1 MPNPFPLVTLSH
13 TEVRSIKSS
22 VVDQE
27 YRIMVALPEGELD
40 PDKLYP
46 VLYALDPDAVFAL
59 ITQVIRLMQVLD
71 ELPELI
77 VIGIGYPALTY
88 KETLGYRSRDY
99 TPTEDPAWLQRFMQA
114 RSLTE
119 AHGTGGAQ
127 NFLKFIQEELM
138 PFIQSN
144 YPVDP
149 DDKAIGGSSFSGLF
163 GLYALFKEPAIFNK
177 YMIGS
182 PSLWWD
188 DEVLFTFE
196 RAYADEHDD
205 LPARVFISMGGLEDE
220 GVIRLMQQMVETL
233 QQRDYPSLELI
244 SHIFEDETHLSV
256 PAAAISRGLR
266 VLYDSI

>member
-1 MPNPFPLVTLSH
+1 
-13 TEVRSIKSS
+13 
-22 VVDQE
+22 
-27 YRIMVALPEGELD
+27 
-40 PDKLYP
+40 
-46 VLYALDPDAVFAL
+46 
-59 ITQVIRLMQVLD
+59 MQVLD

-77 VIGIGYPALTY
+77 VIGIGYPTLTY

-99 TPTEDPAWLQRFMQA
+99 TPTEDPAWLERFIQA

-119 AHGTGGAQ
+119 AYGTGGAQ
-127 NFLKFIQEELM
+127 NFLSFIQEELM

-149 DDKAIGGSSFSGLF
+149 DDKTMGGSSLSGLF
-163 GLYALFKEPAIFNK
+163 GLYSLFKEPEIFNK

-188 DEVLFTFE
+188 DEVLFSFE

-205 LPARVFISMGGLEDE
+205 LPARVFMSIGGLEDE
-220 GVIRLMQQMVETL
+220 SVIRLMQHIVEIL
-233 QQRDYPSLELI
+233 QQRDYPSLELT
-244 SHIFEDETHLSV
+244 SHIFEGETHLSV